1 MNINRRLRAAVAAVA
16 LEAELGYPPQPHSR
30 PSAESLYHRG
40 HTQVAALARRLD
52 MGVDELVCFA
62 RQAVDQATRLSV
74 DRHQLELDDV
84 AIQVA
89 VELATGHFLSGLQV
103 GERLRWRP
111 SSLAGAAA

>member
-1 MNINRRLRAAVAAVA
+1 M
-16 LEAELGYPPQPHSR
+16 EL
-30 PSAESLYHRG
+30 
-40 HTQVAALARRLD
+40 
-52 MGVDELVCFA
+52 DELVCFA